1 MESPPYNKQT
11 PDQKDHVYDNI
22 RNGKTKCMEKRFLTG
37 TQRELLGMTVLLK
50 LFLDYFRL
58 QSEK

>member
-22 RNGKTKCMEKRFLTG
+22 RNGKK
-37 TQRELLGMTVLLK
+37 VL
-50 LFLDYFRL
+50 DRNPARAIGDD
-58 QSEK
+58 SSTEIIS